1 MENRGK
7 SLAGDADQGEPKPAR
22 ALPGKYLT
30 FRLAGEEYG
39 LAILKVKEIMGLM
52 NITRVPRLP
61 ECIRGVINLRGKVIP
76 VMDLRARFRMPQV
89 PDTAETCI
97 VVVDVA
103 REDSTVMMGV
113 VVDSVSE
120 VLNIAGADIEE
131 APSFGAS
138 VNTDFL
144 LGIAKSRERVV
155 LLMDIDEVVALDGLR
170 PAELIAVQSVA

>member
-1 MENRGK
+1 MELQLGK
-7 SLAGDADQGEPKPAR
+7 AAFTATAGEKADATALA
-22 ALPGKYLT
+22 GKYLT
-30 FRLAGEEYG
+30 FRLAGEDYG
-39 LAILKVKEIMGLM
+39 LEILKVKEIIGLM

-76 VMDLRARFRMPQV
+76 VMDLRAKFRMPQV

-103 REDSTVMMGV
+103 REDSPVMMGV

-120 VLNIAGADIEE
+120 VLNIAGADIED

-144 LGIAKSRERVV
+144 LGIAKSRERVI
-155 LLMDIDEVVALDGLR
+155 LLLDIEQVVSTEELR
-170 PAELIAVQSVA
+170 AIRQES